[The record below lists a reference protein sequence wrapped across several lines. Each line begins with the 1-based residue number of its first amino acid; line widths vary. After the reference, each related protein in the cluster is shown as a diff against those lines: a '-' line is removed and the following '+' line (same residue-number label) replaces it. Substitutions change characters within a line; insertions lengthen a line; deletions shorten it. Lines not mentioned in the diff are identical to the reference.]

1 MKDGIKKAD
10 NIMEVY
16 ATLVGRVDRAITI
29 MECMIE
35 QQSFDCFHVIQAT
48 EMLKTALLEA
58 EETYIEAAEEMES
71 RIVVIRPRD
80 GK

>member
-1 MKDGIKKAD
+1 MDLKIP
-10 NIMEVY
+10 Y

-35 QQSFDCFHVIQAT
+35 QQNFDCFHVIQAT

-58 EETYIEAAEEMES
+58 EEAYIESAEEMES
-71 RIVVIRPRD
+71 RIVVIRPQD